1 MSRLAWVVYV
11 MAAPTIGGI
20 LVTALLASGMYSGV
34 RMLIALAVGFVAA
47 IPVAMMVGKAIAGH
61 SRG

>member
-1 MSRLAWVVYV
+1 

-20 LVTALLASGMYSGV
+20 LVTALLASGTYSGV

-47 IPVAMMVGKAIAGH
+47 IPVAMMVGKAIAGQ

>member
-11 MAAPTIGGI
+11 MAAPTLGGM
-20 LVTALLASGMYSGV
+20 LVTALLASGAYSGF
-34 RMLIALAVGFVAA
+34 RMLMALAVGFVVAV
-47 IPVAMMVGKAIAGH
+47 PVAMMIGKAIAGQ

>member
-11 MAAPTIGGI
+11 MAAPTLGGM
-20 LVTALLASGMYSGV
+20 LVTALLASGTYSGL
-34 RMLIALAVGFVAA
+34 RMLMALAAGFVVA
-47 IPVAMMVGKAIAGH
+47 IPVAMMIGKAIAGQ